1 MSEFDAIFAEA
12 AAPAMFAVF
21 GDSVTYFPKGGGSR
35 SLVVNVARRRRDF
48 REEGGNLV
56 AVEVIECR
64 VLRDEADATHGG
76 INNPQIGDGLLLAAA
91 EDAEQRRFTYLG
103 VADSV
108 SSIDWLLHFSR
119 DVIFRQ
125 GGSDQSG
132 SR

>member
-35 SLVVNVARRRRDF
+35 ALTLNVARRRRDF
-48 REEGGNLV
+48 REESGNLV

-64 VLRDEADATHGG
+64 CLRDETDATHGG
-76 INNPQIGDGLLLAAA
+76 INSPQIGDGLLLAVA
-91 EDAEQRRFTYLG
+91 EDAEQRKFTYLG
-103 VADSV
+103 VADG
-108 SSIDWLLHFSR
+108 INTTDWLLHFSR

-125 GGSDQSG
+125 GGSEQTG